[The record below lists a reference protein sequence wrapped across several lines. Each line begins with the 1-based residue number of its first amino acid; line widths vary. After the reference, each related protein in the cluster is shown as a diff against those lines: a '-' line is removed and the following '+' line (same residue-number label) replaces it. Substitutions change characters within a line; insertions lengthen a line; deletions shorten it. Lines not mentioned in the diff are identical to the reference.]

1 MYIYSTIGSILPSIE
16 SLDVLGIPY
25 NTNGN
30 FITIYLD
37 RNKYTII
44 PNNKGNNSLSYFII
58 DTYTY
63 RIVASGNLEINNNYQ
78 YYCQGEL
85 RVFSSYDLT
94 TYDYYRE
101 NCDGYDD
108 ASFYNERL
116 LRETNKA
123 KVNKKIYF
131 YNYIFFFIL

>member
-63 RIVASGNLEINNNYQ
+63 RIVASGNLERNNGYE
-78 YYCQGEL
+78 YHCQDEF
-85 RVFSSYDLT
+85 RVFSKYILT
-94 TYDYYRE
+94 TYDYYSE
-101 NCDGYDD
+101 YYEGSNE
-108 ASFYNERL
+108 STFNNERL
-116 LRETNKA
+116 LRETNKPV
-123 KVNKKIYF
+123 KVK
-131 YNYIFFFIL
+131 